1 MLDQQTAKGRIVAA
15 ALRLAGERAWR
26 EVTLRDIADAAG
38 TSLVELRKDFAT
50 KGDILAAFTRAVDDE
65 VLARAP
71 RRTPG
76 QASRDAIFEVLMM
89 RFDVLTPYRAA
100 LKSIVEDRG
109 ADPRHAKAILAS
121 QHWMLQAAGVD
132 TGGLSG
138 GVRVAGLAGVY
149 ASVFR
154 TWLGDDDA
162 GQARTMAAL
171 DRRLRSGERSL
182 RTLGDACAV
191 ARRVGDMLRPGRG
204 RGAKAQPVEPA
215 APPPAAAAP

>member
-1 MLDQQTAKGRIVAA
+1 MLDQLTAKGRIVAA
-15 ALRLAGERAWR
+15 ALRLTGERAWR

-38 TSLVELRKDFAT
+38 TSLVELRKEFAT
-50 KGDILAAFTRAVDDE
+50 KGDIIAAFTRAVDDE

-76 QASRDAIFEVLMM
+76 QASRDAIFEVLMT
-89 RFDVLTPYRAA
+89 RFDVLGPYRKA
-100 LKSIVEDRG
+100 LKSIVEDRS
-109 ADPRHAKAILAS
+109 ADPRHVKAILAS

-132 TGGLSG
+132 TGGLAG

-154 TWLGDDDA
+154 TWLTDEDA

-191 ARRVGDMLRPGRG
+191 ARRVGDMLRPGRA
-204 RGAKAQPVEPA
+204 RASST
-215 APPPAAAAP
+215 PPAAAAPPPTPTAP